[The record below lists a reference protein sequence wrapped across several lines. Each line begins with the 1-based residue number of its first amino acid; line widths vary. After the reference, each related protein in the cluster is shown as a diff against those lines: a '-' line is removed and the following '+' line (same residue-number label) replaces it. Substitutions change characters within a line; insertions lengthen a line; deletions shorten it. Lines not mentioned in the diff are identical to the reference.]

1 MTPAHR
7 SHVFVCHVVLMAA
20 AMITAPASIAAR
32 QATSAASQRE
42 QIYDRWSRGTTLI
55 EAETRQFLENYSATL
70 KKVLG
75 VSADGDIAPAAAKVP
90 ADDLHTRVVRAYETA
105 IETAT
110 SKQQVA
116 PRDVN
121 PLIRAQFGSLLVSTA
136 SGSNESLAT
145 ALDRGR
151 PLMDDVLRAA
161 YQATVAGRDPLGDRA
176 VLNRLEL
183 YIEHRQRITQT
194 IANELRAST
203 GRGWVDDIGINQ
215 LLAYV
220 FGVVFVIVML
230 AIAAL
235 DRNPTPL
242 GILIYRVVLA
252 LAAAGIGAVI
262 PGMINVDIPI
272 IRAGGAIA
280 LFVIVY
286 RLRPAELV
294 TGPVKPK
301 HGEAFNITI
310 PPGWSFKQTAEAAA
324 RIVGVVIDVG
334 ALKADEL
341 STPMNEGVVTSSS
354 FEELLTLLR
363 FKAATPDAIRDYTV
377 AKKTGV
383 YRFNVKGSEEDDAKK
398 LPVS

>member
-70 KKVLG
+70 KRVLG

-161 YQATVAGRDPLGDRA
+161 PTRPPSMD
-176 VLNRLEL
+176 
-183 YIEHRQRITQT
+183 
-194 IANELRAST
+194 
-203 GRGWVDDIGINQ
+203 
-215 LLAYV
+215 
-220 FGVVFVIVML
+220 
-230 AIAAL
+230 AI
-235 DRNPTPL
+235 RS
-242 GILIYRVVLA
+242 
-252 LAAAGIGAVI
+252 
-262 PGMINVDIPI
+262 
-272 IRAGGAIA
+272 AIA
-280 LFVIVY
+280 LC
-286 RLRPAELV
+286 
-294 TGPVKPK
+294 
-301 HGEAFNITI
+301 
-310 PPGWSFKQTAEAAA
+310 
-324 RIVGVVIDVG
+324 
-334 ALKADEL
+334 
-341 STPMNEGVVTSSS
+341 
-354 FEELLTLLR
+354 
-363 FKAATPDAIRDYTV
+363 
-377 AKKTGV
+377 
-383 YRFNVKGSEEDDAKK
+383 
-398 LPVS
+398 